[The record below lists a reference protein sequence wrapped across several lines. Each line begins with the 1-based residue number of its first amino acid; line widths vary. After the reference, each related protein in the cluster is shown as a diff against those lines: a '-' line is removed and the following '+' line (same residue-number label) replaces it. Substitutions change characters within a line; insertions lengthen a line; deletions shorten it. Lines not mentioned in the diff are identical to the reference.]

1 MTMRIAILAACAGT
15 LTLAAMTGAFAQSSN
30 QRIPG
35 SGFGTAQPSITDQGY
50 AGPGN
55 ATASRG
61 RISRSH
67 KKSGTFLDGSASFG
81 MRDVTV
87 RPGDYDGDGRAKFR
101 TKGRYSAATVR
112 GIRMGRPGTSQ
123 AGKTTGE
130 PIVIDGVV
138 LSSGRR
144 GSKISESN
152 SPIPG
157 NRRIITGGPHRR

>member
-61 RISRSH
+61 RISRSPSTRRAELFSTVAH
-67 KKSGTFLDGSASFG
+67 RFG

-87 RPGDYDGDGRAKFR
+87 RPGDYDGDGRAKSR

-130 PIVIDGVV
+130 PIVSSNKSGLLDGKPFDDLGEE
-138 LSSGRR
+138 LS
-144 GSKISESN
+144 EVAW
-152 SPIPG
+152 PP
-157 NRRIITGGPHRR
+157 